1 MCGVRRVV
9 KRVRE
14 EEREERRAQ
23 FLLNKEVSRTK
34 QLMSLRL
41 GGPAWGFVLITSRR
55 ESERGEVHEGEKS
68 RSFSL
73 PFSLSFSFSLFQFA
87 PLRSSFFLALFRS
100 FIAVMGGKEGDR
112 VSLKSKSRRKDRTMK
127 KGRRE
132 ANRAQDNLK
141 LSHGPTHDGVRATLF
156 ADGRGTRLRIRFLS
170 GFPADH
176 LTVHF
181 LRAPA
186 LRWRIIYRGISC
198 VCTKTVIKR

>member
-1 MCGVRRVV
+1 MV

-14 EEREERRAQ
+14 EERGEGRAQ

-41 GGPAWGFVLITSRR
+41 GGPARGFVLITSRR
-55 ESERGEVHEGEKS
+55 ESERGEVHEGEEKS
-68 RSFSL
+68 RPLASFSSPP
-73 PFSLSFSFSLFQFA
+73 PFSFSFFLFFNPSLFVH
-87 PLRSSFFLALFRS
+87 LSFWFLFLA
-100 FIAVMGGKEGDR
+100 AMGEKEDDCA
-112 VSLKSKSRRKDRTMK
+112 SLKSKSRRKDRTMK

-181 LRAPA
+181 LRARA
-186 LRWRIIYRGISC
+186 LRWRIIYRGIHGDCYKKMIISL
-198 VCTKTVIKR
+198 